1 MAWDRIAKWF
11 AALAGAVAGLF
22 GEWSLLLTA
31 LVAAMGI
38 DYASGLIVAA
48 CGRSPKTEGG
58 RLSSKAGF
66 IGIARKALMLLL
78 IGLATLVDR
87 ALGNSA
93 MVFQTSLAFYYIANE
108 GLSILENAAL
118 LDVRF
123 PKKLSRALESMRE
136 KEDSPNEE

>member
-48 CGRSPKTEGG
+48 CGRSPKTEAGG
-58 RLSSKAGF
+58 LSSKAGF
-66 IGIARKALMLLL
+66 VGLARKGFMLLIVL
-78 IGLATLVDR
+78 VATVLDGVIG
-87 ALGNSA
+87 SEA
-93 MVFQTSLAFYYIANE
+93 MMFQTAAVMYYIANE
-108 GLSILENAAL
+108 GISLLENAAL
-118 LDVRF
+118 LGVPF
-123 PKKLSRALESMRE
+123 PNRVMNALEAL
-136 KEDSPNEE
+136 KERGDEEN